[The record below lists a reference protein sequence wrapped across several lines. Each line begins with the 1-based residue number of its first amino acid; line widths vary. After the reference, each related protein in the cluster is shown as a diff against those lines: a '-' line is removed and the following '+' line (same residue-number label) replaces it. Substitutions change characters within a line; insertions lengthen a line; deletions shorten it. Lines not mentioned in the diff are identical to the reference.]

1 MTSVSSEYIFF
12 IILYINMGQEQ
23 TDIRLRKR
31 QTTSVGTL
39 WLNDTFHWFQWLQT
53 IQSSPW
59 LIVNTEKH
67 LDKDPLLVESSGRRL
82 SPSYLAN

>member
-1 MTSVSSEYIFF
+1 
-12 IILYINMGQEQ
+12 MGQEQ
-23 TDIRLRKR
+23 TDIRLCKR

-53 IQSSPW
+53 IQSSLR

-82 SPSYLAN
+82 SPS